1 MKYRIIYLLLST
13 FMLSACS
20 ESHSTFTET
29 TTTAEGF
36 EKTYETTAVE
46 KVNYITLTST
56 TPHLPPQ
63 NTLSFDFDTIENLS
77 DDYFLQLTEGIY
89 TSKDFIA
96 DYTVID
102 DFGIPFSGQ
111 YDRMFVPVDEDFESY
126 SSDEKQFPSYYVEK
140 YENLVLEK
148 IGENE
153 LYSEWSNTYTEIRTY
168 TNSSVLTE
176 DHIDRSYRRLFFKNF
191 RRISAEGK
199 TVYTGEINE
208 QCIQKN
214 FDILSPTTKLCR
226 RVRET
231 NEYFIYE
238 YYCYHTVGG
247 DYGLYDQLVIEKCE
261 ISISKTDGSFNDAF
275 VAFEKRIDIPG
286 TYNYED
292 DMQY

>member
-1 MKYRIIYLLLST
+1 MKYRIICLILSV
-13 FMLSACS
+13 FMLSACTKSGSTCDTS
-20 ESHSTFTET
+20 ETTAAGFEKTAE
-29 TTTAEGF
+29 TTTAE
-36 EKTYETTAVE
+36 KI
-46 KVNYITLTST
+46 NYITLTST
-56 TPHLPPQ
+56 TSCIPPE
-63 NTLSFDFDTIENLS
+63 NTLSFDFNTIENFS

-111 YDRMFVPVDEDFESY
+111 YDRMFVPVDENFESY
-126 SSDEKQFPSYYVEK
+126 SSDEKQFPSYYVDK

-168 TNSSVLTE
+168 TNNGVLTE
-176 DHIDRSYRRLFFKNF
+176 NHIDRYYRRLFFKNF

-199 TVYTGEINE
+199 IVYTGEMNA
-208 QCIQKN
+208 QSIQNN
-214 FDILSPTTKLCR
+214 FDILNPVTKLCR

-231 NEYFIYE
+231 DEHFIYE
-238 YYCYHTVGG
+238 YYCYYIVGG

-261 ISISKTDGSFNDAF
+261 ISISKTDGRFNDAF
-275 VAFEKRIDIPG
+275 VTFEKRIDIPG

-292 DMQY
+292 DIEY